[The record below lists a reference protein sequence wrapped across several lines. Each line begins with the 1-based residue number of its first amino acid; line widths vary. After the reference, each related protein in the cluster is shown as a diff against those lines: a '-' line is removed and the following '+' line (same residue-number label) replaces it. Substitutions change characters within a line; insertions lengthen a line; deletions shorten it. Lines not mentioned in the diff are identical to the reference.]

1 MVEGK
6 VVDGRFVGQIKDNAW
21 QICVYYQLRLP
32 YHVVLINRYE
42 IKTTYGG
49 ISNVN
54 TIMAT
59 PIPTPEEREKFGIKS
74 PEEYRRINIAKGM
87 IASYLKDQ

>member
-32 YHVVLINRYE
+32 YHVVFINRYE

-49 ISNVN
+49 INNVN
-54 TIMAT
+54 TIMT
-59 PIPTPEEREKFGIKS
+59 RPIPTPEEREKFGIKS
-74 PEEYRRINIAKGM
+74 PEEYRRIPIAKNM
-87 IASYLKDQ
+87 IAS